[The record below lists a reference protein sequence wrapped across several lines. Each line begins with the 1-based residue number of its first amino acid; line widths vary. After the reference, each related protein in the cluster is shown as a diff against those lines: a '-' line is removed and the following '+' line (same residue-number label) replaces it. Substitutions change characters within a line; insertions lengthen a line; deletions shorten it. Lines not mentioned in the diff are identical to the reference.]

1 MNLIRGPFKLLLLQR
16 ERVRVPVPPWC
27 ENWKHVET
35 YHKEAINLSN
45 NATNYFYYQQFKNI
59 RQILKTPFVST
70 PFSRDQ
76 NSIQQFDEIFV
87 ARRFV
92 FLPTQDIILNEIA
105 SGESNLVWDP
115 CFGEN
120 FVIEKENEIDCYSPP
135 WLRMEQNLCQ
145 IMAGRSLFLF
155 TKFPGIMRNGRE
167 EAGGSSYRKRKY
179 EFTRR
184 KLRNHETP
192 PLLIE
197 KSHVADTK
205 EGSVIYLRL
214 RTRWPE
220 TGKTVRHS
228 TTETTGRKVCQLLEC
243 FF

>member
-59 RQILKTPFVST
+59 RQISKFWKFVST

-76 NSIQQFDEIFV
+76 NSIQQFDEFFV
-87 ARRFV
+87 ARRFRGLTHSRYN
-92 FLPTQDIILNEIA
+92 FKWDRGAA
-105 SGESNLVWDP
+105 SQIWFWDP
-115 CFGEN
+115 CFGEKN
-120 FVIEKENEIDCYSPP
+120 LLSRRKMKLIDCYSPP
-135 WLRMEQNLCQ
+135 WLRMEQQNLCQ

-184 KLRNHETP
+184 KLRNHET
-192 PLLIE
+192 
-197 KSHVADTK
+197 
-205 EGSVIYLRL
+205 
-214 RTRWPE
+214 
-220 TGKTVRHS
+220 
-228 TTETTGRKVCQLLEC
+228 
-243 FF
+243 

>member
-45 NATNYFYYQQFKNI
+45 NATNFYYQQFKNI
-59 RQILKTPFVST
+59 RQISILKTPFVST
-70 PFSRDQ
+70 PFRESKFNSTIWRNFCGSSFRFLTHSRYNFKRDCERRVK
-76 NSIQQFDEIFV
+76 FGFEI
-87 ARRFV
+87 
-92 FLPTQDIILNEIA
+92 
-105 SGESNLVWDP
+105 LVL
-115 CFGEN
+115 ERK
-120 FVIEKENEIDCYSPP
+120 ICYREGKWNWLLSPP
-135 WLRMEQNLCQ
+135 WLRMEQQNLCQ

-184 KLRNHETP
+184 KLRNHET
-192 PLLIE
+192 
-197 KSHVADTK
+197 
-205 EGSVIYLRL
+205 
-214 RTRWPE
+214 
-220 TGKTVRHS
+220 
-228 TTETTGRKVCQLLEC
+228 
-243 FF
+243 

>member
-45 NATNYFYYQQFKNI
+45 NATNFYYQQFKNI

-105 SGESNLVWDP
+105 SGESNLVLRSLFWR
-115 CFGEN
+115 EK
-120 FVIEKENEIDCYSPP
+120 FVIEKENEIDWLLSPP
-135 WLRMEQNLCQ
+135 WLRMEQQNLCQ

-184 KLRNHETP
+184 KLRNHET
-192 PLLIE
+192 
-197 KSHVADTK
+197 
-205 EGSVIYLRL
+205 
-214 RTRWPE
+214 
-220 TGKTVRHS
+220 
-228 TTETTGRKVCQLLEC
+228 
-243 FF
+243 

>member
-45 NATNYFYYQQFKNI
+45 NATNYFYQQFKNI
-59 RQILKTPFVST
+59 RQTFWKTPFVST
-70 PFSRDQ
+70 PFRDQ
-76 NSIQQFDEIFV
+76 NSIQQFDEIFE

-120 FVIEKENEIDCYSPP
+120 FVIEKENEID
-135 WLRMEQNLCQ
+135 WLLFSTMATDGAENLCQ

-184 KLRNHETP
+184 KLRNHET
-192 PLLIE
+192 
-197 KSHVADTK
+197 
-205 EGSVIYLRL
+205 
-214 RTRWPE
+214 
-220 TGKTVRHS
+220 
-228 TTETTGRKVCQLLEC
+228 
-243 FF
+243 